1 MPQNGVQRRSLVDL
15 VGEFNVALWQA
26 RSILDRILRGTQ
38 TDMTGVWE
46 ERLRDLNDHVW
57 AEAHSLI
64 VPAAAAHFNAWARG
78 MLAAKD
84 DAQDYQ
90 WKKHLA
96 ADANLFARTFGVAF
110 RTADSDAP
118 CVLFAIGSR
127 DKLGRYVLEDR
138 VSKSR
143 TGSYKSLA
151 ELLPIAFVSAPA
163 RSESYTPTS
172 PEWCLKAK
180 PVNAT
185 ADDSN
190 PDR

>member
-1 MPQNGVQRRSLVDL
+1 MPQTEVQRGSLVDL

-38 TDMTGVWE
+38 TDMTGKWE

-78 MLAAKD
+78 MLAGKD

-90 WKKHLA
+90 WKKQLA

-110 RTADSDAP
+110 RTTESDAP

-172 PEWCLKAK
+172 PEWCLQAK

-185 ADDSN
+185 GDDSS